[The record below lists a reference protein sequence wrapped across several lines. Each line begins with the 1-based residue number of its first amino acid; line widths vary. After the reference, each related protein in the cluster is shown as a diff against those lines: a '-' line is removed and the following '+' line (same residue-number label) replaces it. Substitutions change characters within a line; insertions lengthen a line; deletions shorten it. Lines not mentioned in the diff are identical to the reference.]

1 MKAVIFEQVGQAE
14 EVLTVAEVAAPVPE
28 AGELLIQV
36 SVRPI
41 HPADFMFIA
50 GRYRVKPV
58 FPQVAGFDGVGT
70 IVACGPGVQG
80 FSCGERVAFR
90 SPGAWGELVTAP
102 VGKVYRVP
110 AAIADE
116 IACQFPLNPLTAWG
130 LLASCNLQSGGR
142 VLITAGHSVVARLLT
157 TIALRKGLEPFLLV
171 REAVGYRV
179 IDGASEQNLATGAT
193 VNEALQGM
201 PGALRFQ
208 AILDAVGGAATPAL
222 IDVIE
227 PGGCLITYGVLD
239 DTPLSIKSSI
249 LLFKNLRWLGF
260 GVDAWLKQTSPEQLA
275 AASEELWT
283 LLEEQPGLLPVIGAF
298 PLEQFP
304 EAVAAVRSQ
313 REPGKIL
320 LQS

>member
-1 MKAVIFEQVGQAE
+1 MKAVIFKQTGEAE
-14 EVLTVAEVAAPVPE
+14 EVLALAEVAAPVPG

-36 SVRPI
+36 SARPI

-70 IVACGPGVQG
+70 IVACGQGVQG
-80 FSCGERVAFR
+80 FSSGERVAFR
-90 SPGAWGELVTAP
+90 SPGAWAELVAAP

-110 AAIADE
+110 TAIADE
-116 IACQFPLNPLTAWG
+116 LACQFPLNPLTAWG
-130 LLASCNLQSGGR
+130 LLASCNLQLGNR

-157 TIALRKGLEPFLLV
+157 AICLRKGFEPFLLV
-171 REAVGYRV
+171 RDAAGYRV
-179 IDGASEQNLATGAT
+179 IDGASEQNLVTAAT
-193 VNEALQGM
+193 VSEVLLGL
-201 PGALRFQ
+201 PGQLRFQ

-239 DTPLSIKSSI
+239 DTPLSLKSSI

-283 LLEEQPGLLPVIGAF
+283 LLEEQPGLLPVIGTF
-298 PLEQFP
+298 PLEQVA

-313 REPGKIL
+313 REPGKVL

>member
-1 MKAVIFEQVGQAE
+1 MKAVIFEQTGQAE
-14 EVLTVAEVAAPVPE
+14 EVLKVAEIAAPLPG

-36 SVRPI
+36 SARPI

-70 IVACGPGVQG
+70 IVACGEGVQG
-80 FSCGERVAFR
+80 FSSGERVAFR
-90 SPGAWGELVTAP
+90 TPGAWGELVAAP
-102 VGKVYRVP
+102 AAKVYRVP
-110 AAIADE
+110 AAVPDD

-130 LLASCNLQSGGR
+130 LLASCNLQPGSR
-142 VLITAGHSVVARLLT
+142 VLITAGRSVVARLLT
-157 TIALRKGLEPFLLV
+157 AIAIRKRLEPFLLI
-171 REAVGYRV
+171 RDAAGYRV
-179 IDGASEQNLATGAT
+179 IDGAREQNLATGAT
-193 VNEALQGM
+193 VDEALQGL
-201 PGALRFQ
+201 PGALSFQ
-208 AILDAVGGAATPAL
+208 AILDAVGGSATPTL

-239 DTPLSIKSSI
+239 DTPLSLKSSI

-275 AASEELWT
+275 AAIEELWNQ
-283 LLEEQPGLLPVIGAF
+283 LHEQPELLPVIAKF
-298 PLEQFP
+298 DLDHIA
-304 EAVAAVRSQ
+304 EAVATVRSQ
-313 REPGKIL
+313 QKPGKVL